1 MIIYAKTM
9 NFNNLPEEI
18 EKYIVKNYFHYSDIY
33 YLSPVCK
40 RWREINNYITEVKLF
55 LKYLFE
61 ICLTYPLQIPYHR
74 EIGLFQLS
82 NNNNRINNGWS
93 GEHLQIY
100 YQIKHPP
107 GGFSKITEE
116 SRLAKLNKIKY
127 NSGHFNDHHLNAIC
141 QANNKTM
148 IQLTYF
154 PSNHTFSGLFVDNLK
169 DMKKKIKK
177 LKKRYLQDKKNRGF
191 KIKLHNRR
199 NYTTGAITLIIWR

>member
-1 MIIYAKTM
+1 M

-74 EIGLFQLS
+74 EIGLFQLF

-93 GEHLQIY
+93 GEDLQIY
-100 YQIKHPP
+100 YQTKHPP
-107 GGFSKITEE
+107 CGFSEKTEE

-127 NSGHFNDHHLNAIC
+127 NSGHFNDNDLNIIC
-141 QANNKTM
+141 QSNNKTM